1 MNGDAGFDPS
11 SKPLPPP
18 AAHEKLP
25 SLPPRDSGAEWAP
38 PPPPDKDVSP
48 RSPGVKLSRSQVDL
62 SQSVNAEP
70 ATPSTPSKGAQFA
83 TVPPSPGGDARGKK
97 VNPLTDLIETEKEY
111 VDRLAG
117 IIRKV
122 AGAWSRSNLPP
133 PDLDTMF
140 RSIESIY
147 KANRSLV
154 SKLKDIGANPSS
166 PKALGDLLMR
176 WVDDLETPYTAYCT
190 KYVKGFDTWEPVQ
203 SNDRLRTTLAIYSA
217 SNPPPLPPSSPLHPS
232 EPPLWTL
239 DQLFLLPKE
248 RLNYYRKL
256 YSRLLKGTSP
266 GRSDHRLLSSAMDK
280 LGRLLNTLDDRL
292 PMDVASVSTYV
303 SPPPAQETEDEV
315 VIDMRGRKSLVPHG
329 TPVVADVPPLPTPG
343 SSGRPEP
350 SNSVS
355 SSQTPPRPEP
365 STVAALE
372 RRLSAER
379 TLDIFTMQPRQ
390 IRLQLS
396 PPTLH
401 YTRELRFSVD
411 VTMRFTPRSTGTEM
425 VHELGH
431 VFILTDLLVLAERMK
446 PRERAQYG
454 PDGPDMWLVYPP
466 LAGKYLRV
474 SPVGDSETAL
484 SVSILRK
491 ENMTLHTSTPAL
503 RDRLYSEFAE
513 CIDAAA
519 SLSSSAKS
527 PPAPGP
533 PALPTDGSRPPSGP
547 HSPISRPPSGP
558 QGSSRPPS
566 AGVPSERFSG
576 SMSPSSVR
584 TPHSG
589 PASLPG
595 GSPPVR
601 SSSSSGDVP
610 PMEHMVRLALGDP
623 PAHRPAEHQQP
634 APSYPSRTTSMS
646 SWTSNDGT
654 GSGGLSR
661 QPSFNVGQV
670 MPSQLGGQ
678 QPPMPSFRPGQAMP
692 PQGPPMHPGPQG
704 PGGPP
709 QGFGPGQVMPPMG
722 GRPPA
727 GLPQSPYGPGR
738 GGMPPPGGPPSQF
751 GQQMPPGPGRGMP
764 PPGPGMGGPQGF
776 MGPGPQRGPSLLRSA
791 SSDPPYRNPAPM
803 GMPPGADQGPN
814 PPFAQPQYRA
824 PSDPS
829 FQGGLRKSTSSR
841 SLRPQYEMM
850 STASAPPMPQYP
862 GDLPSPNR
870 PFGQRNGSTPSLYS
884 LPSQPTGPPQPPLLP
899 SEQLRLAKLQSQ
911 AQYEEPS
918 PPASPVLA
926 EAPQALGPTSTSV
939 TAQMKCKVFL
949 QQQHAQWKSLGTAK
963 LKLYRESPTNVK
975 QLVVEAEDK
984 NKSVLIST
992 IVLVDGVERV
1002 GKTGVAVE
1010 LSDRGRR
1017 SGMIYMLQLRNE
1029 KSAGGLF
1036 DSLIAGSDR
1045 SAG

>member
-62 SQSVNAEP
+62 SQSVNAEPGKLIRLSDCAVPKLDCARAVFLARP

-280 LGRLLNTLDDRL
+280 LGKLLNTLDDRL

-519 SLSSSAKS
+519 S
-527 PPAPGP
+527 P
-533 PALPTDGSRPPSGP
+533 
-547 HSPISRPPSGP
+547 
-558 QGSSRPPS
+558 
-566 AGVPSERFSG
+566 
-576 SMSPSSVR
+576 
-584 TPHSG
+584 
-589 PASLPG
+589 SLPG

-623 PAHRPAEHQQP
+623 PAQRPAEHQQP

-646 SWTSNDGT
+646 SWTSNDGP

-751 GQQMPPGPGRGMP
+751 GQQMPPGPARGMP

-803 GMPPGADQGPN
+803 GMPPGRPAEVDIVAL
-814 PPFAQPQYRA
+814 PPTTVRDDVHGVGAAYAAVSRRPAIAEPTVRTTQWLHAVTLLAAVTAYC
-824 PSDPS
+824 
-829 FQGGLRKSTSSR
+829 RKLST
-841 SLRPQYEMM
+841 
-850 STASAPPMPQYP
+850 
-862 GDLPSPNR
+862 
-870 PFGQRNGSTPSLYS
+870 RNLV
-884 LPSQPTGPPQPPLLP
+884 
-899 SEQLRLAKLQSQ
+899 
-911 AQYEEPS
+911 